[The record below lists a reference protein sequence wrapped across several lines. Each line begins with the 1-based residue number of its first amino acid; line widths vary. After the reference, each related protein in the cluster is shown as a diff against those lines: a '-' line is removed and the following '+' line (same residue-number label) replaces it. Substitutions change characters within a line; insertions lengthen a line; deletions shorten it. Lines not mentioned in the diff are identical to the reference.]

1 MSFYENL
8 ERVCREKGTT
18 PHTIAVKK
26 LGKSPSTL
34 AYWRNG
40 GNTPTM
46 KIIEELAEALG
57 VKPSDLLRTEED
69 KMQEEKSA
77 KAALFGSGTVVT
89 DAQWDEVK
97 NFAEY
102 IKARDAK
109 TAQHL
114 LGHSQI
120 STTLDIY
127 TEFREQSVDAAA
139 SLLNRKLAT

>member
-1 MSFYENL
+1 MSFYDNL

-18 PHTIAVKK
+18 PNAIVVKK
-26 LGKSPSTL
+26 LGKSSSVLT
-34 AYWRNG
+34 YWRNG

-109 TAQHL
+109 KQ
-114 LGHSQI
+114 
-120 STTLDIY
+120 
-127 TEFREQSVDAAA
+127 
-139 SLLNRKLAT
+139 

>member
-1 MSFYENL
+1 
-8 ERVCREKGTT
+8 
-18 PHTIAVKK
+18 
-26 LGKSPSTL
+26 
-34 AYWRNG
+34 
-40 GNTPTM
+40 M

-89 DAQWDEVK
+89 DAQ
-97 NFAEY
+97 
-102 IKARDAK
+102 
-109 TAQHL
+109 HL

-139 SLLNRKLAT
+139 SLLNRKLAA

>member
-77 KAALFGSGTVVT
+77 KAALFGSGTVVI

-109 TAQHL
+109 KQ
-114 LGHSQI
+114 
-120 STTLDIY
+120 
-127 TEFREQSVDAAA
+127 
-139 SLLNRKLAT
+139 